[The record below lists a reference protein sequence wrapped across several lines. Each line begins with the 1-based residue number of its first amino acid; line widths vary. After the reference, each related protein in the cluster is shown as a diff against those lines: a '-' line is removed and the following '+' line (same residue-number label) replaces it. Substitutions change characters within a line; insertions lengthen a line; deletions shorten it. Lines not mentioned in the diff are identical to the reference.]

1 MEQERVTYIIILTTI
16 TVLIFAIAM
25 IVLFSVFH
33 QVKNQVL
40 NKNQVLQ
47 TIIKN
52 KLKTF
57 IDE

>member
-33 QVKNQVL
+33 QVKNKLL